1 MKKVR
6 KYRKLLSS
14 LLIFTLILSMGSG
27 VFAAKSAGAFA
38 KEADQYKIYPIP
50 QSVTYGNSSF
60 IMSEDV
66 NVVAEEGIDK
76 YTVNFLKEV
85 LEKNDRTMNLS
96 EDIVSGKTNILLGV
110 KESGGVADTYV
121 ADHIT
126 RGTADLFEKNDPYLL
141 SADTDSD
148 GNEVIA
154 IVGKD
159 TDCTFYGIATLQMM
173 LSSFNNK
180 EGKILD
186 VQIED
191 YAGVAFRGFIEG
203 FYGGWDYASRASLMR
218 FARDVKMNNYVYA
231 SKTDVTQTRC
241 NSTP

>member
-1 MKKVR
+1 
-6 KYRKLLSS
+6 
-14 LLIFTLILSMGSG
+14 MGSG

-191 YAGVAFRGFIEG
+191 YACVSIPWIYRRILWRMGLCIPCESDAFCKRCEDEQLCLRIKDRCIS
-203 FYGGWDYASRASLMR
+203 YI
-218 FARDVKMNNYVYA
+218 KME
-231 SKTDVTQTRC
+231 
-241 NSTP
+241 

>member
-85 LEKNDRTMNLS
+85 LEKNDRTMNC
-96 EDIVSGKTNILLGV
+96 LLYT
-110 KESGGVADTYV
+110 SDAAD
-121 ADHIT
+121 D
-126 RGTADLFEKNDPYLL
+126 
-141 SADTDSD
+141 
-148 GNEVIA
+148 
-154 IVGKD
+154 
-159 TDCTFYGIATLQMM
+159 
-173 LSSFNNK
+173 
-180 EGKILD
+180 
-186 VQIED
+186 
-191 YAGVAFRGFIEG
+191 
-203 FYGGWDYASRASLMR
+203 
-218 FARDVKMNNYVYA
+218 
-231 SKTDVTQTRC
+231 
-241 NSTP
+241 

>member
-1 MKKVR
+1 ME
-6 KYRKLLSS
+6 
-14 LLIFTLILSMGSG
+14 F
-27 VFAAKSAGAFA
+27 FAAKSAGAFA

-126 RGTADLFEKNDPYLL
+126 RGTADLFEKM
-141 SADTDSD
+141 
-148 GNEVIA
+148 IR
-154 IVGKD
+154 I
-159 TDCTFYGIATLQMM
+159 F
-173 LSSFNNK
+173 
-180 EGKILD
+180 
-186 VQIED
+186 
-191 YAGVAFRGFIEG
+191 
-203 FYGGWDYASRASLMR
+203 
-218 FARDVKMNNYVYA
+218 
-231 SKTDVTQTRC
+231 
-241 NSTP
+241 

>member
-76 YTVNFLKEV
+76 GCFASMQLWER
-85 LEKNDRTMNLS
+85 RTA
-96 EDIVSGKTNILLGV
+96 VRLGRL
-110 KESGGVADTYV
+110 G
-121 ADHIT
+121 
-126 RGTADLFEKNDPYLL
+126 RL
-141 SADTDSD
+141 SAGAASAP
-148 GNEVIA
+148 GNRGGNA
-154 IVGKD
+154 P
-159 TDCTFYGIATLQMM
+159 
-173 LSSFNNK
+173 
-180 EGKILD
+180 
-186 VQIED
+186 
-191 YAGVAFRGFIEG
+191 AGRKNPDRGF
-203 FYGGWDYASRASLMR
+203 
-218 FARDVKMNNYVYA
+218 
-231 SKTDVTQTRC
+231 
-241 NSTP
+241 

>member
-1 MKKVR
+1 MEIVA
-6 KYRKLLSS
+6 LSCQR
-14 LLIFTLILSMGSG
+14 M
-27 VFAAKSAGAFA
+27 
-38 KEADQYKIYPIP
+38 
-50 QSVTYGNSSF
+50 
-60 IMSEDV
+60 V

-186 VQIED
+186 VQDCGQYVSGLHPFGSINSF
-191 YAGVAFRGFIEG
+191 VSLFRS
-203 FYGGWDYASRASLMR
+203 ATTSA
-218 FARDVKMNNYVYA
+218 
-231 SKTDVTQTRC
+231 
-241 NSTP
+241 

>member
-76 YTVNFLKEV
+76 YTVHAALNHVDESMRV
-85 LEKNDRTMNLS
+85 T
-96 EDIVSGKTNILLGV
+96 DIYIERDFVNENKANAKVIKYVFGK
-110 KESGGVADTYV
+110 
-121 ADHIT
+121 
-126 RGTADLFEKNDPYLL
+126 
-141 SADTDSD
+141 
-148 GNEVIA
+148 
-154 IVGKD
+154 
-159 TDCTFYGIATLQMM
+159 
-173 LSSFNNK
+173 
-180 EGKILD
+180 
-186 VQIED
+186 
-191 YAGVAFRGFIEG
+191 
-203 FYGGWDYASRASLMR
+203 
-218 FARDVKMNNYVYA
+218 
-231 SKTDVTQTRC
+231 
-241 NSTP
+241 

>member
-110 KESGGVADTYV
+110 KESGGVAV
-121 ADHIT
+121 
-126 RGTADLFEKNDPYLL
+126 
-141 SADTDSD
+141 
-148 GNEVIA
+148 
-154 IVGKD
+154 
-159 TDCTFYGIATLQMM
+159 
-173 LSSFNNK
+173 
-180 EGKILD
+180 
-186 VQIED
+186 
-191 YAGVAFRGFIEG
+191 RGFIEG
-203 FYGGWDYASRASLMR
+203 FYGGLDYASRASLMR

-231 SKTDVTQTRC
+231 SKTDVYHTSKWNELYPQSDIDQIKELVEVGKETKCYYAWSVHLSGFFNGLDTSNEEAYNTRY
-241 NSTP
+241 NQLTAKFQQLYQESILAILLIMQEMV

>member
-110 KESGGVADTYV
+110 KESGGVADT
-121 ADHIT
+121 
-126 RGTADLFEKNDPYLL
+126 
-141 SADTDSD
+141 
-148 GNEVIA
+148 
-154 IVGKD
+154 
-159 TDCTFYGIATLQMM
+159 
-173 LSSFNNK
+173 
-180 EGKILD
+180 
-186 VQIED
+186 
-191 YAGVAFRGFIEG
+191 
-203 FYGGWDYASRASLMR
+203 
-218 FARDVKMNNYVYA
+218 
-231 SKTDVTQTRC
+231 
-241 NSTP
+241 

>member
-126 RGTADLFEKNDPYLL
+126 RGTADLCEKLNPKKSLNNFFLIKYRRIYFSIVND
-141 SADTDSD
+141 
-148 GNEVIA
+148 
-154 IVGKD
+154 
-159 TDCTFYGIATLQMM
+159 
-173 LSSFNNK
+173 
-180 EGKILD
+180 EG
-186 VQIED
+186 
-191 YAGVAFRGFIEG
+191 
-203 FYGGWDYASRASLMR
+203 SRI
-218 FARDVKMNNYVYA
+218 F
-231 SKTDVTQTRC
+231 
-241 NSTP
+241 

>member
-141 SADTDSD
+141 LIIRKEKFWMFRLRTMLVSHSVDLSKDFMAD
-148 GNEVIA
+148 
-154 IVGKD
+154 
-159 TDCTFYGIATLQMM
+159 GIMHP
-173 LSSFNNK
+173 
-180 EGKILD
+180 
-186 VQIED
+186 VR
-191 YAGVAFRGFIEG
+191 V
-203 FYGGWDYASRASLMR
+203 
-218 FARDVKMNNYVYA
+218 
-231 SKTDVTQTRC
+231 
-241 NSTP
+241 